1 MAEPLSLQHIA
12 RLICV
17 QNLLDLTNG
26 KDVTDYLKLAYHRY
40 TNSLVVW
47 RSTYIEHYLLGFT
60 IQNYRWWTNNDKFIM
75 LVHVV
80 QDSLNLLIELWLLR
94 LRVILRLTTY
104 FDLCGLHSLAMYSA
118 SAPCSFVIDII
129 LLRKTILCGSD
140 LFKHWLVD
148 RAPD

>member
-12 RLICV
+12 RLFCV

-26 KDVTDYLKLAYHRY
+26 KDVTEYLKLAYHRY

-47 RSTYIEHYLLGFT
+47 RSTYIEHCLLGFM
-60 IQNYRWWTNNDKFIM
+60 IQNRWWTNNDKFIL

-80 QDSLNLLIELWLLR
+80 QYSINLLIELWLLR
-94 LRVILRLTTY
+94 MRVSFRLTTY

-118 SAPCSFVIDII
+118 SAPCSFVIDI

-140 LFKHWLVD
+140 LFKHQTD
-148 RAPD
+148 